1 MKGLEISVVKFSKIK
16 NETEE
21 LRIEAE
27 HYQHKYQYLINK
39 LDTNF
44 AYLKDL
50 VLKPIQTGHT
60 PSMKDSRFYGG
71 IIKFIKTDNL
81 RDNEIKEPFK
91 NFLSELGNSE
101 IKRTE
106 LQEGDIIT
114 TIIGATYDV
123 IARSCIIRRSHL
135 PANINQNIAHIRPD
149 IKKINPEFLNIYL
162 NSKYGK
168 MYLEYLSRQM
178 EQVNLNCE
186 EVGMVRVPMFPDFF
200 QSQIDNVVKNAHSI
214 NEQSKSL
221 YSQAENL
228 LYCNL
233 GFNDWKPKNT
243 SHTIKKFSDF
253 TLSGRLDAEYYQSK
267 YDVLFE
273 RLSKVDCKIIKEIKI
288 VNYRGFQPKYVDNG
302 TIDVINSKHILE
314 DGLDYD
320 NFEKTDEISYNEV
333 ERSHVKYGDILT
345 YTTGANIGRT
355 QVYLSNKKAMAS
367 NHVNMLRVKD
377 VNPIYLA
384 LVLNSMIGRMQ
395 TERACTGSAQVELYP
410 EDIENFIV
418 PILSPSIQEKIANL
432 VQKSFEYKKQSKQL
446 LQEAKQMIE
455 AEIEKEKTNVNE

>member
-1 MKGLEISVVKFSKIK
+1 MLEGLEISVVKFSKIK
-16 NETEE
+16 NENEE

-27 HYQHKYQYLINK
+27 HYQRKYQHLISK

-44 AYLKDL
+44 AYLKNL

-60 PSMKDSRFYGG
+60 PSMKDPRFYGG

-91 NFLSELGNSE
+91 NYLSELGNSE

-123 IARSCIIRRSHL
+123 IARSCIIRKSHL

-149 IKKINPEFLNIYL
+149 KRKINPEFLNIYL

-186 EVGMVRVPMFPDFF
+186 EVGMVRVPMFSDNF
-200 QSQIDNVVKNAHSI
+200 QSRIDNVVKNAHSI
-214 NEQSKSL
+214 NERAKSL
-221 YSQAENL
+221 YSKAENL

-233 GFNDWKPKNT
+233 GFKDWSPKTT
-243 SHTIKKFSDF
+243 SYTTKKFSDF
-253 TLSGRLDAEYYQSK
+253 AQCGRLDAEYYQRK
-267 YDVLFE
+267 YDELFE
-273 RLSKVDCKIIKEIKI
+273 MLSKVDCKLIKEIKVI
-288 VNYRGFQPKYVDNG
+288 NYRGFQPKYVDNG
-302 TIDVINSKHILE
+302 KIDVINSKHILE

-355 QVYLSNKKAMAS
+355 QVYLSDKKAMAS

-384 LVLNSMIGRMQ
+384 LVLNSIIGRMQ
-395 TERACTGSAQVELYP
+395 TERVCTGSAQVELYP
-410 EDIENFIV
+410 EDLENFII
-418 PILSPSIQEKIANL
+418 PILSSTIQEKIANFIL
-432 VQKSFEYKKQSKQL
+432 RSFECKKQSKQL
-446 LQEAKQMIE
+446 LQEAKQIVE
-455 AEIEKEKTNVNE
+455 AEIEKERLM